1 MLISGETAAR
11 AGVASF
17 YGGAVVSAMLVSVAA
32 LAAYALRAKAT
43 SPAQLAPFASDYGS
57 YAVQFHLGAM
67 DVFKDYASA
76 FIRGS
81 SGIADVFLGK
91 GFGKLGSAISGEVTG
106 VEQNVLDR
114 FADRI
119 DGFKLPGEVKIGQ
132 PGYFSPKPAGR
143 ADGRLIAELG
153 VLAMPVPA
161 LKGSGIMTKLASHV
175 IDVGRAESVA
185 RVVRVAVSALEVAPS
200 IVASISRVAKGVSV
214 TSGTTVQPVARA
226 KNK

>member
-1 MLISGETAAR
+1 
-11 AGVASF
+11 
-17 YGGAVVSAMLVSVAA
+17 MLVSVAG

-43 SPAQLAPFASDYGS
+43 GPAQLAPFARDYGS
-57 YAVQFHLGAM
+57 YAVQFQLGSM
-67 DVFKDYASA
+67 DVFKDYTSA
-76 FIRGS
+76 FLRGS

-91 GFGKLGSAISGEVTG
+91 GFGKLGSAISGEVSG
-106 VEQNVLDR
+106 LEQNVLDR
-114 FADRI
+114 AADRI
-119 DGFKLPGEVKIGQ
+119 DGVKLPGEVKLGDQ
-132 PGYFSPKPAGR
+132 GYFSSKPAGR

-153 VLAMPVPA
+153 VLAIPAPA

-185 RVVRVAVSALEVAPS
+185 RIVRVGEAVLEVLPAA
-200 IVASISRVAKGVSV
+200 VASVSRFAKGVSV